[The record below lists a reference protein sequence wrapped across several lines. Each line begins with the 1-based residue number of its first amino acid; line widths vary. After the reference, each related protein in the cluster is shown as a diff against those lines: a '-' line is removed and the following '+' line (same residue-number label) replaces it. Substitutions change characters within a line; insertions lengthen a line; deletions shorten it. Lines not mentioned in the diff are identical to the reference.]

1 MVKQNP
7 CGLKIWN
14 QIEKA
19 LYFYMQPDQNS
30 YEIVKWVKNEVYI
43 QEKLKK
49 NDTRP
54 NLFVDHF
61 KTALVFEMYDSSSES

>member
-1 MVKQNP
+1 MRFTIPSLMLRAKNMVKQNP

-19 LYFYMQPDQNS
+19 LYFHMQPDQNS

-43 QEKLKK
+43 QEI
-49 NDTRP
+49 
-54 NLFVDHF
+54 F
-61 KTALVFEMYDSSSES
+61 